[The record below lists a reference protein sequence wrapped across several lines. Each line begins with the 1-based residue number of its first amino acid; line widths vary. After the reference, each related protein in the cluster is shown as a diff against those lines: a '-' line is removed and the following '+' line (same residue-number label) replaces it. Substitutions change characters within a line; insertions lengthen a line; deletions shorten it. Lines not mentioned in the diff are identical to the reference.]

1 MEVFRITH
9 KKWSNRLTASGLAA
23 RWNSTGIY
31 VIYTAGSRALACLEN
46 VVHRASSGLKAPFI
60 TMIISIPDDII
71 IKELLLEDLPKDWSK
86 SGEIAYNKCRPFGDN
101 WIISLE
107 SAVLKVPSA
116 IIPED
121 YNYLLNPTHPDF
133 SKISILA
140 EDSFTF
146 DERIKKNK

>member
-9 KKWSNRLTASGLAA
+9 KKWSGRLTASGLAA

-46 VVHRASSGLKAPFI
+46 VVHRASSGLKTPFI
-60 TMIISIPDDII
+60 TMIISIPDDITI
-71 IKELLLEDLPKDWSK
+71 NELLLEKLPKDWGK

-101 WIISLE
+101 WVINME

-121 YNYLLNPTHPDF
+121 SNYLLNPGHPDF
-133 SKISILA
+133 SKISILT